1 MKTKPWVR
9 ALCALAVLGLI
20 AAACGDDDTSATD
33 DAAIAQAQAQ
43 ADAAQAQA
51 DAAQAE
57 ASAAQ
62 AQADEAAAEATAAA
76 EAAAMAEEALAEAMA
91 AMDAD
96 EGVDP
101 AAIADL
107 EARLAEAQ
115 ATAEA
120 ATAAAQAAQDE
131 AEAAIMAA
139 EETMD
144 DPLDL
149 ASVCPSPIIIQ
160 TDWFPESEHGAMYQM
175 VGEGWTLDTDN
186 MITTGPLV
194 AGGVDTGVNIEI
206 RAGGPA
212 IGFASGSAQMYLDP
226 EITLAYVSMDEA
238 VILGGDTPT
247 LSVVAPLEKN
257 PQIIQWD
264 PETYPDVTGVADLG
278 ELGVTIN
285 VFAGGTFIDVFVN
298 EGVLS
303 ADQID
308 PSYDGGPARFI
319 AEGGAIA
326 QQGFAS
332 ESPYSYEQVY
342 PEWSKPIAFEL
353 IHDAGLPIYSQTL
366 AIRPAELD
374 ALRPCLAKF
383 VPIVQQAILDFA
395 ADPGPTNANIVQIV
409 ADIGSFWQYSPGLAQ
424 FSVDTQIELGLIGNG
439 PDDTVGNMEL
449 DRIQEVIDKIVN
461 AGFDVDPSRTDPNNI
476 VTNEF
481 IDESIGF

>member
-1 MKTKPWVR
+1 MKTRPWVR

-20 AAACGDDDTSATD
+20 AAACGDDDTD
-33 DAAIAQAQAQ
+33 D
-43 ADAAQAQA
+43 
-51 DAAQAE
+51 
-57 ASAAQ
+57 
-62 AQADEAAAEATAAA
+62 
-76 EAAAMAEEALAEAMA
+76 
-91 AMDAD
+91 
-96 EGVDP
+96 G
-101 AAIADL
+101 
-107 EARLAEAQ
+107 
-115 ATAEA
+115 A
-120 ATAAAQAAQDE
+120 ATTTAPAEPEPAPDPEPAEPE
-131 AEAAIMAA
+131 APAEPEPEAPEPGA
-139 EETMD
+139 EPEPAEPEPEAPAE

-194 AGGVDTGVNIEI
+194 AGGVDTGVDIEI

-212 IGFASGSAQMYLDP
+212 IGFASGSAQMQLDP

-264 PETYPDVTGVADLG
+264 PETYPDVTGIADLG

-366 AIRPAELD
+366 AIRPADLD
-374 ALRPCLAKF
+374 ELRPCLAKF
-383 VPIVQQAILDFA
+383 VPIVQQAVLDFA
-395 ADPGPTNANIVQIV
+395 ADPGPTNAMIVQIV

-439 PDDTVGNMEL
+439 PDDTVGNMEI

-461 AGFDVDPSRTDPNNI
+461 AGFDVDPSRTDPNNL

>member
-9 ALCALAVLGLI
+9 ALCALAVLSLI
-20 AAACGDDDTSATD
+20 AAACGDDDTD
-33 DAAIAQAQAQ
+33 DGAAGT
-43 ADAAQAQA
+43 
-51 DAAQAE
+51 
-57 ASAAQ
+57 SAAP
-62 AQADEAAAEATAAA
+62 
-76 EAAAMAEEALAEAMA
+76 AEE
-91 AMDAD
+91 
-96 EGVDP
+96 P
-101 AAIADL
+101 AAPAEPEDPEPEPTTAPAEP
-107 EARLAEAQ
+107 EAPEPDPEPEPEPEAPAE
-115 ATAEA
+115 
-120 ATAAAQAAQDE
+120 
-131 AEAAIMAA
+131 
-139 EETMD
+139 

-194 AGGVDTGVNIEI
+194 AGGVDTGVDIEI

-212 IGFASGSAQMYLDP
+212 IGFASGSAQMTLDP

-332 ESPYSYEQVY
+332 ESPYSYEEVY
-342 PEWSKPIAFEL
+342 PEWSKPVAFEL

-374 ALRPCLAKF
+374 TLRPCLAKF
-383 VPIVQQAILDFA
+383 VPIVQQAVLDFA
-395 ADPGPTNANIVQIV
+395 ADPRPTNAMIVQIV

-439 PDDTVGNMEL
+439 PDDTVGNMEI

-461 AGFDVDPSRTDPNNI
+461 AGFDVHPSRTDPNNL

>member
-1 MKTKPWVR
+1 MRKKLWVR

-20 AAACGDDDTSATD
+20 AAACGGDDTD
-33 DAAIAQAQAQ
+33 DGAAP
-43 ADAAQAQA
+43 
-51 DAAQAE
+51 AE
-57 ASAAQ
+57 ESAAP
-62 AQADEAAAEATAAA
+62 AEPEDPEPEPTAAPAEPDEPAAAEPEPEPEP
-76 EAAAMAEEALAEAMA
+76 EA
-91 AMDAD
+91 
-96 EGVDP
+96 P
-101 AAIADL
+101 A
-107 EARLAEAQ
+107 
-115 ATAEA
+115 
-120 ATAAAQAAQDE
+120 
-131 AEAAIMAA
+131 
-139 EETMD
+139 D

-175 VGEGWTLDTDN
+175 VGEGWTLNTDS

-194 AGGVDTGVNIEI
+194 AGGVDTGVDIEV

-212 IGFASGSAQMYLDP
+212 IGFASGSAQMQLDP

-257 PQIIQWD
+257 PQVIQWD
-264 PETYPDVTGVADLG
+264 PETYPDVTGIADLG

-366 AIRPAELD
+366 AIRPADLD
-374 ALRPCLAKF
+374 TLRPCLAKF
-383 VPIVQQAILDFA
+383 VPIVQQAVLDFA
-395 ADPGPTNANIVQIV
+395 ADPGPTNEMIVQIV
-409 ADIGSFWQYSPGLAQ
+409 ADIDSFWQYSPGLAQ

-439 PDDTVGNMEL
+439 PDDTVGNMEI
-449 DRIQEVIDKIVN
+449 DRIQDVIDKIVS

>member
-20 AAACGDDDTSATD
+20 AAACGDDDTD
-33 DAAIAQAQAQ
+33 DGVAGT
-43 ADAAQAQA
+43 
-51 DAAQAE
+51 
-57 ASAAQ
+57 SAAP
-62 AQADEAAAEATAAA
+62 AEEPAAPAEPEDPEPEPTAAPA
-76 EAAAMAEEALAEAMA
+76 EPEAPDPEPEPEPAEPEAPAE
-91 AMDAD
+91 
-96 EGVDP
+96 
-101 AAIADL
+101 
-107 EARLAEAQ
+107 
-115 ATAEA
+115 
-120 ATAAAQAAQDE
+120 
-131 AEAAIMAA
+131 
-139 EETMD
+139 

-186 MITTGPLV
+186 MITTGPLT
-194 AGGVDTGVNIEI
+194 AGGVDTGVDIEI

-374 ALRPCLAKF
+374 TLRPCLAKF
-383 VPIVQQAILDFA
+383 VPIVQQAVLDFA
-395 ADPGPTNANIVQIV
+395 ADPRPTNAMIVQIV

-439 PDDTVGNMEL
+439 PDDTVGNMEI

-461 AGFDVDPSRTDPNNI
+461 AGFDVDPSRTDPNNL

>member
-1 MKTKPWVR
+1 
-9 ALCALAVLGLI
+9 
-20 AAACGDDDTSATD
+20 
-33 DAAIAQAQAQ
+33 
-43 ADAAQAQA
+43 
-51 DAAQAE
+51 
-57 ASAAQ
+57 
-62 AQADEAAAEATAAA
+62 
-76 EAAAMAEEALAEAMA
+76 
-91 AMDAD
+91 
-96 EGVDP
+96 
-101 AAIADL
+101 
-107 EARLAEAQ
+107 
-115 ATAEA
+115 
-120 ATAAAQAAQDE
+120 
-131 AEAAIMAA
+131 
-139 EETMD
+139 
-144 DPLDL
+144 
-149 ASVCPSPIIIQ
+149 
-160 TDWFPESEHGAMYQM
+160 
-175 VGEGWTLDTDN
+175 
-186 MITTGPLV
+186 
-194 AGGVDTGVNIEI
+194 
-206 RAGGPA
+206 
-212 IGFASGSAQMYLDP
+212 
-226 EITLAYVSMDEA
+226 MDEA
-238 VILGGDTPT
+238 VIQGGDAPT

-374 ALRPCLAKF
+374 MLRPCLAKF

-395 ADPGPTNANIVQIV
+395 ADPGPTNAMIVQIV

-439 PDDTVGNMEL
+439 PDDTVGNMEI

-461 AGFDVDPSRTDPNNI
+461 AGFDVHPSRTDPNNL

>member
-20 AAACGDDDTSATD
+20 AAACGDDDTDTVA
-33 DAAIAQAQAQ
+33 
-43 ADAAQAQA
+43 ADATTTAP
-51 DAAQAE
+51 
-57 ASAAQ
+57 
-62 AQADEAAAEATAAA
+62 EAADPEPEPEPAEPEAA
-76 EAAAMAEEALAEAMA
+76 EPEPE
-91 AMDAD
+91 
-96 EGVDP
+96 P
-101 AAIADL
+101 
-107 EARLAEAQ
+107 
-115 ATAEA
+115 
-120 ATAAAQAAQDE
+120 E
-131 AEAAIMAA
+131 AEAAEPEPEPEAEAA
-139 EETMD
+139 EPEAPAE

-194 AGGVDTGVNIEI
+194 AGGVETGVDIEI

-212 IGFASGSAQMYLDP
+212 IGFASGSAQMRLDP

-366 AIRPAELD
+366 AIRPADLD
-374 ALRPCLAKF
+374 GLRPCLAKF
-383 VPIVQQAILDFA
+383 VPIVQQSVLDFA
-395 ADPGPTNANIVQIV
+395 ADPGPTNEMIVQIV

-424 FSVDTQIELGLIGNG
+424 FSIDTQIELGLVGNG
-439 PDDTVGNMEL
+439 PDDTVGNMDL

-461 AGFDVDPSRTDPNNI
+461 AGFDVDPSRTDPNNL

>member
-9 ALCALAVLGLI
+9 ALCALAVLSLI
-20 AAACGDDDTSATD
+20 AAACGDDDTD
-33 DAAIAQAQAQ
+33 DGAAGT
-43 ADAAQAQA
+43 
-51 DAAQAE
+51 
-57 ASAAQ
+57 SAAP
-62 AQADEAAAEATAAA
+62 AEEPAAPAEPEDPEPEPTAAPA
-76 EAAAMAEEALAEAMA
+76 EPEAPEPEPEPEPEAPAE
-91 AMDAD
+91 
-96 EGVDP
+96 
-101 AAIADL
+101 
-107 EARLAEAQ
+107 
-115 ATAEA
+115 
-120 ATAAAQAAQDE
+120 
-131 AEAAIMAA
+131 
-139 EETMD
+139 

-149 ASVCPSPIIIQ
+149 ASVCPNPIIIQ

-175 VGEGWTLDTDN
+175 VGDGWTLDTDN

-194 AGGVDTGVNIEI
+194 AGGVDTGVDIEI

-212 IGFASGSAQMYLDP
+212 IGFASGSAQMTLDP

-395 ADPGPTNANIVQIV
+395 ADPGPTNAMIVQIV

-439 PDDTVGNMEL
+439 PDDTVGNMEI

-461 AGFDVDPSRTDPNNI
+461 AGFDVHPSRTDPNNL

>member
-20 AAACGDDDTSATD
+20 AAACGDDDADDDGAAADTSA
-33 DAAIAQAQAQ
+33 AAVEEP
-43 ADAAQAQA
+43 AAP
-51 DAAQAE
+51 AE
-57 ASAAQ
+57 PE
-62 AQADEAAAEATAAA
+62 DPEEEPTAAPADPEAPEPEPEPA
-76 EAAAMAEEALAEAMA
+76 EPEAPVE
-91 AMDAD
+91 
-96 EGVDP
+96 
-101 AAIADL
+101 
-107 EARLAEAQ
+107 
-115 ATAEA
+115 
-120 ATAAAQAAQDE
+120 
-131 AEAAIMAA
+131 
-139 EETMD
+139 

-186 MITTGPLV
+186 MITTGPLT
-194 AGGVDTGVNIEI
+194 AGGVDTGVDIEI

-212 IGFASGSAQMYLDP
+212 IGFASGSAQMQLDP

-366 AIRPAELD
+366 AIRPADLD
-374 ALRPCLAKF
+374 TLRPCLAKF

-395 ADPGPTNANIVQIV
+395 ADPGPTNAMIVQIV

-439 PDDTVGNMEL
+439 PDDTVGNMEI

-461 AGFDVDPSRTDPNNI
+461 AGFDVDPSRTDPNNL

>member
-20 AAACGDDDTSATD
+20 AAACGDDDTD
-33 DAAIAQAQAQ
+33 DGAAGT
-43 ADAAQAQA
+43 
-51 DAAQAE
+51 
-57 ASAAQ
+57 SAAP
-62 AQADEAAAEATAAA
+62 AEEPAAPAEPEDPEPEPTAAPA
-76 EAAAMAEEALAEAMA
+76 
-91 AMDAD
+91 DAD
-96 EGVDP
+96 EPEAPEPEPEPEPEAP
-101 AAIADL
+101 A
-107 EARLAEAQ
+107 E
-115 ATAEA
+115 
-120 ATAAAQAAQDE
+120 
-131 AEAAIMAA
+131 
-139 EETMD
+139 

-194 AGGVDTGVNIEI
+194 AGGVDTGVDIEI

-212 IGFASGSAQMYLDP
+212 IGFASGSAQMTLDT

-374 ALRPCLAKF
+374 TLRPCLAKF

-395 ADPGPTNANIVQIV
+395 ADPGPTNAMIVQIV

-439 PDDTVGNMEL
+439 PDDTVGNMEI

-461 AGFDVDPSRTDPNNI
+461 AGFDVHPSRTDPNNL